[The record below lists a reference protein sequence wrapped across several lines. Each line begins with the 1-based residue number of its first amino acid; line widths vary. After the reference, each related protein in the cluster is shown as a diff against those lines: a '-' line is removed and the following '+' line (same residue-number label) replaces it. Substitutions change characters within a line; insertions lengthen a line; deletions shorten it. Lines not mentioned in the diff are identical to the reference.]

1 MKDGRLRMTL
11 KVADT
16 DELVSWIL
24 SFGSQVK
31 VISPESLQ
39 TKVRGEARRIRQVWS
54 VDRIYGSNPCMM
66 PHTTKHRRKL
76 CCPQAERIE
85 QSIFIVRGLRVMLST
100 HLAALCHVEPR
111 ALAEAVK
118 RVYWTRIAMLSS
130 VLKSGRAIRA
140 RRNGAVRAF
149 RFRRGSA

>member
-39 TKVRGEARRIRQVWS
+39 TKVRGEARRIV
-54 VDRIYGSNPCMM
+54 G
-66 PHTTKHRRKL
+66 L
-76 CCPQAERIE
+76 ER
-85 QSIFIVRGLRVMLST
+85 
-100 HLAALCHVEPR
+100 
-111 ALAEAVK
+111 
-118 RVYWTRIAMLSS
+118 
-130 VLKSGRAIRA
+130 
-140 RRNGAVRAF
+140 
-149 RFRRGSA
+149 